1 MTQQF
6 LLHWGELDIAASTP
20 IHSMPLRKS
29 FIEEKR
35 AEHKK
40 KELTPEQE
48 KDKKALVEK
57 YDTNKDGKLD
67 KEERAKMSKE
77 DKQKWSDIM
86 GGKKDEKKDDKK

>member
-1 MTQQF
+1 MKK
-6 LLHWGELDIAASTP
+6 LLLTIAAMSCIVSLATA
-20 IHSMPLRKS
+20 
-29 FIEEKR
+29 

-67 KEERAKMSKE
+67 KEERGKFSKE
-77 DKQKWSDIM
+77 DKQKWADLT
-86 GGKKDEKKDDKK
+86 GGGHKKDEKKDK